1 MSSYMGSVTARRNET
16 AAMGF
21 HESKATEPSCQEPSS
36 HGSPLNARPHERR
49 RGGGQRNRQ
58 DLSAFPGGDRRVLT
72 TTRDQIRNKRRE
84 NSRYSTVVGAAAG
97 GKGRRW

>member
-58 DLSAFPGGDRRVLT
+58 IRIYQPSQAAIVAFSP
-72 TTRDQIRNKRRE
+72 QPAIRSGTKE
-84 NSRYSTVVGAAAG
+84 
-97 GKGRRW
+97 GRTHGTAQ

>member
-49 RGGGQRNRQ
+49 RGG
-58 DLSAFPGGDRRVLT
+58 DRRVLT

>member
-49 RGGGQRNRQ
+49 RGGGQRN
-58 DLSAFPGGDRRVLT
+58 DRRVLT